1 MVQLIAISSFA
12 IIFSG
17 DPPAAISAAVC
28 SYKPSEKQGS
38 VSLEVEGFI
47 AQGKFIIV
55 TLRVGGLGLDL
66 GGLGYKYVIVSIY

>member
-17 DPPAAISAAVC
+17 DPPAAVSTAVC

-47 AQGKFIIV
+47 AQGKFIFAC
-55 TLRVGGLGLDL
+55 DL
-66 GGLGYKYVIVSIY
+66 TGWGIGFGFRRSRLQVCDG